1 MGLETVPM
9 NWSLVTGN
17 VFVHNRRL
25 MGNEMTLNSLL
36 ILAETE
42 CL

>member
-1 MGLETVPM
+1 MGLEMVPM

-25 MGNEMTLNSLL
+25 MGNGDD
-36 ILAETE
+36 TE
-42 CL
+42 